1 MRKLYSVGYGTFD
14 GALAN
19 GQALEQFDRHND
31 LQLELLAPYLVRLNF
46 FLAFTS
52 YGLDSFLVLNFFFQK
67 TYILNFFF
75 YKFGMIIA

>member
-31 LQLELLAPYLVRLNF
+31 LRLELLAPYLVRLNF
-46 FLAFTS
+46 FTFTLF
-52 YGLDSFLVLNFFFQK
+52 GLDIYHF
-67 TYILNFFF
+67 
-75 YKFGMIIA
+75 